1 MDILK
6 AATEWAKDEVFSS
19 LFFIFFGV
27 LFVLG
32 GIGFWQMGKTEI
44 ARAYIIPTVITGS
57 LLLIVGVGIHF
68 ANRSRVVNF
77 PIAYQKNAKEFIAS
91 EIVRTEKSLQEYKII
106 VFKIIPVIVMVLS
119 LFIIFIDKPT
129 WRASS
134 IAVITMLLIIIVV
147 DSNANAR
154 LTSYH
159 QELIATKRK

>member
-6 AATEWAKDEVFSS
+6 TATEWAKDEVFSS
-19 LFFIFFGV
+19 LFFIFSGV
-27 LFVLG
+27 LFMLG

-57 LLLIVGVGIHF
+57 LLLIIGVGIHF
-68 ANRSRVVNF
+68 ANRSRVVSF
-77 PIAYQKNAKEFIAS
+77 PIAYQKDAKEFIAS

-134 IAVITMLLIIIVV
+134 ITVITMLLIIIVV

-154 LTSYH
+154 LKSYH

>member
-6 AATEWAKDEVFSS
+6 TAIEWAKDEVFSS

-44 ARAYIIPTVITGS
+44 ARAYIIPAVITGS
-57 LLLIVGVGIHF
+57 LLLIVGIGIHF

-77 PIAYQKNAKEFIAS
+77 PIAYQKDAKEFIAS

-119 LFIIFIDKPT
+119 LFIIFIDKST

-134 IAVITMLLIIIVV
+134 IAVITMLLIIIMV

-154 LTSYH
+154 LKSYH